1 MQGLSEG
8 LACTR
13 SRTPG
18 PQPSP
23 VLSEIRALS
32 SSPGSDCRAGA
43 LRRVRTERVLWVLG
57 PGTWVHAEVILVKS
71 HAHLSGFPFLL
82 EFSGS
87 SLELQAA
94 GAAEHGLRSE
104 AGPAEPAPS
113 PAPRGPVPPPLRPS
127 PSSRGDPAP
136 RADAVPGPLH
146 RTWRGPGFLEP
157 GYVNCET
164 TS

>member
-8 LACTR
+8 LACTQ

-32 SSPGSDCRAGA
+32 LSPGSDCRAGA
-43 LRRVRTERVLWVLG
+43 LRRVRTERVPWVLG
-57 PGTWVHAEVILVKS
+57 PGTWVHAEFILAKS

-87 SLELQAA
+87 SLEAA
-94 GAAEHGLRSE
+94 GSGGREAWTPQRSGARRAGSVSCASR
-104 AGPAEPAPS
+104 AGPAAS
-113 PAPRGPVPPPLRPS
+113 PALAVLAGRSRASCRRGAGSVTSHVVRAGFSRARLRQ
-127 PSSRGDPAP
+127 
-136 RADAVPGPLH
+136 L
-146 RTWRGPGFLEP
+146 
-157 GYVNCET
+157 
-164 TS
+164 